1 MPFLPNIIKRI
12 DEFFKIAE
20 RYSLVSLGADDQ
32 ALHAELVKASREVLN
47 PEVSYNLVALA
58 AMYQKALEING
69 GFNTIYKA
77 ISGMVEDM
85 DPDEEETEPVENL
98 LNQIASSIKARAQ
111 RPDSPSDM
119 RELQMAASA
128 ARTEESPF
136 NYDEPEEGDE
146 ESAYEAMLGF
156 GGAEKAFE
164 EAGGVSQFDM
174 TGGVNPE
181 AAQSGTG
188 RGYSVGKARTLK
200 DWATFYANESAKY
213 NSLLTDPTNM
223 LAPSARIAREDIRVK
238 SNIQDLDKV
247 LKQLSALTIAAIKI
261 QNKIDIET
269 EADHTQDNEELA
281 KIRAELG
288 QYEQKRRLLKRNLN
302 SLVKKIE
309 LDTLKQKALDPN
321 LSKQEKRILDE
332 KIALQDLRTR
342 GAYGYGKEAKERARL
357 IAALTADPNL
367 SDEQVKKMKE
377 KISGAAQFTDRM
389 TKAQYDRK
397 ITEQK
402 GQELGREG
410 PSPTYKAERGGGR
423 TPMERLPQEQ
433 QINLEKA
440 SFDGLVYQFQI
451 DIASATQAAR
461 QAIYE
466 IKATATK
473 AADGKKTV
481 KKQLNT
487 EYKGIIDEI
496 SNAIRKGDRNA
507 LQALK
512 QKFVDVVSQDANVH
526 KYEIRGYLDVIRLE
540 PHFRKIL
547 DSIKEVTK
555 NPSKKELKE
564 NPNVVFKVDNNGN
577 LIVENYSEADLAI
590 FRMILNDML
599 RIRLLYD
606 KYYLNIS
613 DMTTRRADKIKRI
626 NMENPDWWAIKKS
639 INARFKNVIQDMKKI
654 EVRLSDDLKVK
665 PPALKGTPIPRS
677 PDKPPLDQ
685 PPALKQKDTS
695 MQPEL
700 SPKLKEIWQNLEK
713 TDPKRFEKEKAK
725 WLEESLKAKSS
736 SDRMLLLKAAQE
748 ATGNPEVD
756 QATADR
762 LAQEL
767 ADNIID
773 QVYQAAFNEIAI

>member
-1 MPFLPNIIKRI
+1 MPFLPSIIKRI

-397 ITEQK
+397 VTETRGKEQA
-402 GQELGREG
+402 RENT
-410 PSPTYKAERGGGR
+410 PTYEATRGGGR
-423 TPMERLPQEQ
+423 VPMERLPKEQ
-433 QINLEKA
+433 QIDLEKA
-440 SFDGLVYQFQI
+440 SFSALLYQFQI

-461 QAIYE
+461 QAVYE
-466 IKATATK
+466 MKTANK
-473 AADGKKTV
+473 GNKGI
-481 KKQLNT
+481 KKQINA
-487 EYKGIIDEI
+487 EYKGIVDEI
-496 SNAIRKGDRNA
+496 SDAIRKGDRNA
-507 LQALK
+507 LQVAK
-512 QKFVDVVSQDANVH
+512 QKLVDVVSQDASIYKH
-526 KYEIRGYLDVIRLE
+526 ELRGYIDVIRLE

-555 NPSKKELKE
+555 NPSKKELKD
-564 NPNVVFKVDNNGN
+564 NPNLPSKIDDSGNIVSNNF
-577 LIVENYSEADLAI
+577 SEADRAS
-590 FRMILNDML
+590 FQMILNDMVRL
-599 RIRLLYD
+599 RNLYA
-606 KYYLNIS
+606 KYYINIAS
-613 DMTTRRADKIKRI
+613 FDRSKNVVKNEEWWKIK
-626 NMENPDWWAIKKS
+626 KQ
-639 INARFKNVIQDMKKI
+639 INARFTKVVEDMKKL
-654 EVRLSDDLKVK
+654 EVRLLLDLQVR
-665 PPALKGTPIPRS
+665 PPEKLMKIKERS
-677 PDKPPLDQ
+677 Q
-685 PPALKQKDTS
+685 
-695 MQPEL
+695 EL
-700 SPKLKEIWQNLEK
+700 QNIWQGLEK
-713 TDPKRFEKEKAK
+713 ADPKRFEKEKAK
-725 WLEESLKAKSS
+725 WLENALKAKSS

-748 ATGNPEVD
+748 ATGNPEMD

-762 LAQEL
+762 LAQEF
-767 ADNIID
+767 AENIID
-773 QVYQAAFNEIAI
+773 QVYQAALNELAI